1 MEDRFTYGLNPEKLG
16 AVSSYLCDPNTAPA
30 EFLLVKSQYLAE
42 TGRAVS
48 RGALFFQIR
57 QAFPPGEVT
66 PEEANKIGYE
76 LASRLL
82 NGDFAFLVATH
93 DDHAHIHNH
102 IVFSAVSLD
111 CTRKFKDVLRSGKVV
126 AELSDSLCREHRL
139 SIVENPQ
146 DKTVSYD
153 KWQGSSARTT
163 SRDTIRMMIDSA
175 LRMQPDGFDVLM
187 QLLEEAGCRVKRGAQ
202 ISVKPPSGKRFI
214 RLDSLGAAYTEA
226 ALRNVLDGRQVHIP
240 RIPRSQYTG
249 RQIALLIDIEKKMRE
264 GKGRGYQVWA
274 ERHNLD
280 AVSQSIIYLKENGI
294 NSYEE
299 LMSRIADGTKR
310 RNQLKDSM
318 KTCQTRMK
326 AVSEQRK
333 AVLTYRRTQAIYVQY
348 RESGWSPQFYQAH
361 AKEIEA
367 HKAAQAVY
375 AKADGKLPT
384 LAELSAEYERLLCQK
399 RADSAAFAEVK
410 AEVSSLWHIKTNMDT
425 IASDE
430 PIEEKK
436 RRVPTETHAKASPY
450 FPSAPTAADFLIF
463 SGAPCLTTA
472 EPALH

>member
-1 MEDRFTYGLNPEKLG
+1 MATTRIMSMHINKGKTIAQCLKARLDYVKNPDKTEQGKLIS
-16 AVSSYLCDPNTAPA
+16 AYACAPETADQ
-30 EFLLVKSQYLAE
+30 EFLLNRNAYIAK
-42 TGRAVS
+42 TGRRIRNEVIAYQVRQS
-48 RGALFFQIR
+48 FQ
-57 QAFPPGEVT
+57 PGEVT

-126 AELSDSLCREHRL
+126 AELSDSLCREQRL
-139 SIVENPQ
+139 AIVENPQ

-153 KWQGSSARTT
+153 KWQGSSARIT

-175 LRMQPDGFDVLM
+175 LRMQPDGFDALM

-299 LMSRIADGTKR
+299 LMRRIADGTKR
-310 RNQLKDSM
+310 RNQL
-318 KTCQTRMK
+318 
-326 AVSEQRK
+326 
-333 AVLTYRRTQAIYVQY
+333 LT
-348 RESGWSPQFYQAH
+348 
-361 AKEIEA
+361 
-367 HKAAQAVY
+367 
-375 AKADGKLPT
+375 
-384 LAELSAEYERLLCQK
+384 
-399 RADSAAFAEVK
+399 
-410 AEVSSLWHIKTNMDT
+410 IKM
-425 IASDE
+425 
-430 PIEEKK
+430 
-436 RRVPTETHAKASPY
+436 
-450 FPSAPTAADFLIF
+450 
-463 SGAPCLTTA
+463 
-472 EPALH
+472 

>member
-1 MEDRFTYGLNPEKLG
+1 M
-16 AVSSYLCDPNTAPA
+16 
-30 EFLLVKSQYLAE
+30 
-42 TGRAVS
+42 
-48 RGALFFQIR
+48 
-57 QAFPPGEVT
+57 
-66 PEEANKIGYE
+66 
-76 LASRLL
+76 
-82 NGDFAFLVATH
+82 
-93 DDHAHIHNH
+93 
-102 IVFSAVSLD
+102 FSAVSLD

-139 SIVENPQ
+139 AIVENPQ

-153 KWQGSSARTT
+153 KWQGSSARIT

-175 LRMQPDGFDVLM
+175 LRMQPDGFDALM
-187 QLLEEAGCRVKRGAQ
+187 QLLEEAGCR
-202 ISVKPPSGKRFI
+202 VKPPSGKRFI
-214 RLDSLGAAYTEA
+214 RLDSLGAAYTAA

-280 AVSQSIIYLKENGI
+280 AVSQSVIYLKENGI

-430 PIEEKK
+430 PIEEK
-436 RRVPTETHAKASPY
+436 ETSR
-450 FPSAPTAADFLIF
+450 ADRN
-463 SGAPCLTTA
+463 AR
-472 EPALH
+472 

>member
-1 MEDRFTYGLNPEKLG
+1 MATTRIMSMHINKGKTIAQCLKARLDYVKNPDKTEQGKLIS
-16 AVSSYLCDPNTAPA
+16 AYACAPETADQ
-30 EFLLVKSQYLAE
+30 EFLLNRNAYIAK
-42 TGRAVS
+42 TGRRIRNEVIAYQVRQS
-48 RGALFFQIR
+48 FQ
-57 QAFPPGEVT
+57 PGEVT

-126 AELSDSLCREHRL
+126 AELSDSLCR
-139 SIVENPQ
+139 
-146 DKTVSYD
+146 
-153 KWQGSSARTT
+153 
-163 SRDTIRMMIDSA
+163 DTIRMMIDSA
-175 LRMQPDGFDVLM
+175 LRMQPDGFDALM

-214 RLDSLGAAYTEA
+214 RLDSLGSAYTAA

-280 AVSQSIIYLKENGI
+280 AVSQSVIYLKENGI

-299 LMSRIADGTKR
+299 LMSRIDSGTKR

-318 KTCQTRMK
+318 KTCQARMK
-326 AVSEQRK
+326 AISEQRK
-333 AVLTYRRTQAIYVQY
+333 AILTYRRTQAVYVQY
-348 RESGWSPQFYQAH
+348 RESGWSSQFYQAH

-367 HKAAQAVY
+367 HKAAQTVY
-375 AKADGKLPT
+375 AKENGKLPT

-399 RADSAAFAEVK
+399 RADSAALAEAK

-430 PIEEKK
+430 LIEEK
-436 RRVPTETHAKASPY
+436 ETSR
-450 FPSAPTAADFLIF
+450 ADRN
-463 SGAPCLTTA
+463 AR
-472 EPALH
+472 

>member
-1 MEDRFTYGLNPEKLG
+1 MATTRIMSMHINKGKTIAQCLKARLDYVKNPDKTEQGKLIS
-16 AVSSYLCDPNTAPA
+16 AYACAPETADQ
-30 EFLLVKSQYLAE
+30 EFLLNRNAYIAK
-42 TGRAVS
+42 TGRRIHNEVIAYQVRQS
-48 RGALFFQIR
+48 FQ
-57 QAFPPGEVT
+57 PGEVT
-66 PEEANKIGYE
+66 PEKANKIGYE

-111 CTRKFKDVLRSGKVV
+111 CNHKFKDVLRSGKVV
-126 AELSDSLCREHRL
+126 AELSDSLC
-139 SIVENPQ
+139 
-146 DKTVSYD
+146 
-153 KWQGSSARTT
+153 
-163 SRDTIRMMIDSA
+163 RDTIRMMIDSA

-214 RLDSLGAAYTEA
+214 RLDSLGSAYTAA

-280 AVSQSIIYLKENGI
+280 AVSQSVIYLKENGI

-299 LMSRIADGTKR
+299 LMSRIDSGTKR

-318 KTCQTRMK
+318 KTCQARMK
-326 AVSEQRK
+326 AISEQRK
-333 AVLTYRRTQAIYVQY
+333 AILTYRRTQAVYVQY

-367 HKAAQAVY
+367 HKAAQAMY
-375 AKADGKLPT
+375 AKAGGKLPT

-399 RADSAAFAEVK
+399 RADSTALAEAK

-430 PIEEKK
+430 PIEEK
-436 RRVPTETHAKASPY
+436 ETSR
-450 FPSAPTAADFLIF
+450 ADRN
-463 SGAPCLTTA
+463 AR
-472 EPALH
+472 

>member
-1 MEDRFTYGLNPEKLG
+1 MISMPPMCGIFFLLGVMTLAATRLIPMRKNKGKSIGACLHNHTSYIQNPDKTEQGEL
-16 AVSSYLCDPNTAPA
+16 VSSYQCSPLTVDE
-30 EFLLVKSQYLAE
+30 EFLLTKRLYEQT
-42 TGRAVS
+42 TGRSQKSDVIAYQVRQS
-48 RGALFFQIR
+48 FQ
-57 QAFPPGEVT
+57 PGEVT

-111 CTRKFKDVLRSGKVV
+111 CNHKFKDVLRSGKVV

-153 KWQGSSARTT
+153 KWKGSSVRIT

-175 LRMQPDGFDVLM
+175 LRMQPDGFDALM

-214 RLDSLGAAYTEA
+214 RLDSLGAAYTED
-226 ALRNVLDGRQVHIP
+226 ALRNVLGGSQVHIP

-249 RQIALLIDIEKKMRE
+249 RQIALMIDIEKKMRE

-310 RNQLKDSM
+310 RNQL
-318 KTCQTRMK
+318 
-326 AVSEQRK
+326 
-333 AVLTYRRTQAIYVQY
+333 LT
-348 RESGWSPQFYQAH
+348 
-361 AKEIEA
+361 
-367 HKAAQAVY
+367 
-375 AKADGKLPT
+375 
-384 LAELSAEYERLLCQK
+384 
-399 RADSAAFAEVK
+399 
-410 AEVSSLWHIKTNMDT
+410 IKM
-425 IASDE
+425 
-430 PIEEKK
+430 
-436 RRVPTETHAKASPY
+436 
-450 FPSAPTAADFLIF
+450 
-463 SGAPCLTTA
+463 
-472 EPALH
+472 